1 VSGPRLRHH
10 GQVSAPVSEPEAPP
24 VTERVHRR
32 SAQARAAA
40 TATEAARPLPRNPVR
55 WVIRTVADVARK
67 SDRDRVLGLAGEN
80 AFMAVVTT
88 FPVLIVAASILGQ
101 LSFLIGRDTAQRV
114 EDSVL
119 TSLQGLLT
127 DSAGP
132 VIDTARGLFETPF
145 RSLTLALVLAL
156 FSLATAFASIIN
168 TVTLTY
174 DVHDRRGWWKR
185 RGLGLLIGLGSILM
199 GIVVVTLVVVGPLF
213 AAEDVVRSVG
223 LDREYANV
231 WDHLRWPAAFVALIL
246 WATTMFHVCPDRAGP
261 WRKGLAGGLLTAVL
275 WLLASVGFNIYLSFA
290 LGTSPVFGALGGGLI
305 LMTWL
310 YLLCLGLLFGAELNA
325 VLLARGVVTA
335 RGDATGRSSR
345 RGWRASRTGTGSTSA
360 GLPDAAAPHHG

>member
-1 VSGPRLRHH
+1 VSRAALRHH
-10 GQVSAPVSEPEAPP
+10 GQVSAPVSETPTVS
-24 VTERVHRR
+24 VTARVHRR
-32 SAQARAAA
+32 SAQARATA
-40 TATEAARPLPRNPVR
+40 TAIEAARPLPRNPVR
-55 WVIRTVADVARK
+55 WVLRTVADVARK

-88 FPVLIVAASILGQ
+88 FPVLIVAAAILGQ
-101 LSFLIGRDTAQRV
+101 LSLLIGQDTAQRV

-132 VIDTARGLFETPF
+132 AIETARSLFQTPF

-174 DVHDRRGWWKR
+174 DVHDTRGWWKR
-185 RGLGLLIGLGSILM
+185 RWLGLVIGLGSILM

-231 WDHLRWPAAFVALIL
+231 WNHLRWPVAFVALIL

-275 WLLASVGFNIYLSFA
+275 WLLASVGFNVYLSFA
-290 LGTSPVFGALGGGLI
+290 LGASPVFGALGGGLI
-305 LMTWL
+305 VMTWL

-325 VLLARGVVTA
+325 VLLARGVVDA
-335 RGDATGRSSR
+335 RGDAVSRSSG
-345 RGWRASRTGTGSTSA
+345 RGWRRCRTGTGST
-360 GLPDAAAPHHG
+360 LDAAPDSAPS

>member
-1 VSGPRLRHH
+1 M
-10 GQVSAPVSEPEAPP
+10 SETEAVPAD
-24 VTERVHRR
+24 VRVHRR
-32 SAQARAAA
+32 SAYARAAA
-40 TATEAARPLPRNPVR
+40 TATEAARPVPRNPVR
-55 WVIRTVADVARK
+55 WVFRTVADVARK

-101 LSFLIGRDTAQRV
+101 LSLLIGQETAQRV

-119 TSLQGLLT
+119 SSLQGLLT

-132 VIDTARGLFETPF
+132 AIDTARGLFQTPF
-145 RSLTLALVLAL
+145 QSLTLALVLAL

-174 DVHDRRGWWKR
+174 DVHDTRGWWKR

-223 LDREYANV
+223 LTKEYADV
-231 WDHLRWPAAFVALIL
+231 WDLLRWPVAFVALVL
-246 WATTMFHVCPDRAGP
+246 WATTMFHICPDRAGP

-275 WLLASVGFNIYLSFA
+275 WLLASVGFNVYLSFA

-325 VLLARGVVTA
+325 VLLARSVVHA
-335 RGDATGRSSR
+335 RGKAVAQASPH
-345 RGWRASRTGTGSTSA
+345 GWRASRSGTGSVVP
-360 GLPDAAAPHHG
+360 GLPGPTAPGGSPP

>member
-1 VSGPRLRHH
+1 M
-10 GQVSAPVSEPEAPP
+10 SEPEAPP

-132 VIDTARGLFETPF
+132 VIDTARALFETPF
-145 RSLTLALVLAL
+145 RSLTLALC
-156 FSLATAFASIIN
+156 SRCS
-168 TVTLTY
+168 
-174 DVHDRRGWWKR
+174 
-185 RGLGLLIGLGSILM
+185 
-199 GIVVVTLVVVGPLF
+199 P
-213 AAEDVVRSVG
+213 
-223 LDREYANV
+223 
-231 WDHLRWPAAFVALIL
+231 WPR
-246 WATTMFHVCPDRAGP
+246 PSR
-261 WRKGLAGGLLTAVL
+261 
-275 WLLASVGFNIYLSFA
+275 
-290 LGTSPVFGALGGGLI
+290 
-305 LMTWL
+305 
-310 YLLCLGLLFGAELNA
+310 
-325 VLLARGVVTA
+325 
-335 RGDATGRSSR
+335 RSSTR
-345 RGWRASRTGTGSTSA
+345 SR
-360 GLPDAAAPHHG
+360 